1 MNCVVTAGPTCEPLD
16 EVRRLTNFSTGR
28 LGSELA
34 NVLMDRGHH
43 VILLLGN
50 HSTYQGPQNVRQ
62 IVRFSTA
69 NDLREKLESLSRQQ
83 IGAVFHAAAVS
94 DFAFGKVWTRLPTG
108 QLSEMN
114 SRKISSRETNLLAE
128 LIPTP
133 KIIGSLRQ
141 WFPTAC
147 LVGWKYEVE
156 GDRASAI
163 AAAQQQVLEN
173 GTNVCVVNGPAYGH
187 GFGLLNREGCCTH
200 LLDSRTL
207 EDALAEMIGK

>member
-34 NVLMDRGHH
+34 NFLMDRGHD

-50 HSTYQGPQNVRQ
+50 HSTYQGPQNARQ

-69 NDLREKLESLSRQQ
+69 NDLRGKLESLSCQQ

-94 DFAFGKVWTRLPTG
+94 DFAFGKVWIRLPTG
-108 QLSEMN
+108 QLREIN

-141 WFPTAC
+141 WFPKAC
-147 LVGWKYEVE
+147 LVGWKYEVD
-156 GDRASAI
+156 GDRTSAI

-173 GTNVCVVNGPAYGH
+173 ETNVCVVNGPAYGG
-187 GFGLLNREGCCTH
+187 GFGLLNREGPCTH
-200 LLDSRTL
+200 LLDSRAL
-207 EDALAEMIGK
+207 DDALAEMIGK